1 MDSSLGGKCAFA
13 DVGRVTIRCAIE
25 PLIERV
31 RNVGEFFK
39 RGGADS
45 DIEAR
50 CEFRLKF

>member
-1 MDSSLGGKCAFA
+1 MDSSLGGECAFT
-13 DVGRVTIRCAIE
+13 DVRRVTIGCAIE

-39 RGGADS
+39 RGGANS

-50 CEFRLKF
+50 LRIPA